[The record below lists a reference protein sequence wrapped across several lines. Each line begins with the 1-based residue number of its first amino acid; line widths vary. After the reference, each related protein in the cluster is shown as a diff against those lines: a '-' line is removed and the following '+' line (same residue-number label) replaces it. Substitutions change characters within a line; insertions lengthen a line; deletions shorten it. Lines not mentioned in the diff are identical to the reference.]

1 MVAIQFVGAL
11 LLAAAQTASAIHKD
25 QVGQL
30 EWLKS
35 LVGQSSHVSFARS
48 QAGASLAVGSVLAD
62 TVAVLSPATG
72 SIVWRH
78 LLAANEALLHVS
90 RVILAATSFDAAT
103 TTFHVRTFDVA
114 TGFALSSVV
123 VKQKTPTFC
132 DNSKLCEK
140 QVSVKLVTSKTE
152 TRLVALL
159 PGSTVVCIDL
169 ADSRIV
175 WLQQLDA
182 STSFSQLETSA
193 GNLIVLGNANGVVDV
208 ELLSLADGSV
218 KSSPDPSLKTFSCYS
233 SASNAVI
240 CNALGRQSAIA
251 AFVPGSQSIAW
262 ISPSDLNLGSIN
274 SQHLNVE
281 PLSATEFIVSSNVPG
296 AVSPASLV
304 TVAADGNTPK
314 VTVLHTFPEPKK
326 GYKSVYSATAGDK
339 RNPFVARLSFSTKKG
354 KGVVDLF
361 DIIENKSAGSFAVE
375 LDLQKTGSVTSI
387 HLDTVVKDGA
397 PTIRLLTYF
406 QDGTMTLFQQGKT
419 KTLAVKW
426 ERDESLAHITD
437 SVFVDLPDKYSLD
450 FDELGEP
457 LKKSLELDPVTRYV
471 KRLTGHVGQ
480 LQGFLKTLP
489 TFLSSISLPQRNQET
504 AASFNK
510 TAPLV
515 ADRLG
520 FRKLMILATSTGKLH
535 ALETKFGHSIWSRY
549 FGDSTFS
556 VKDLEVL
563 RPTAVQN
570 AAIIG
575 LFGTLEDGKKS
586 AVQRINAMTGD
597 AIGGI
602 EEIGGS
608 DVLVLKVGQNG
619 VNVYPIVDTDERVV
633 LYPNSP
639 EARDLFDL
647 QLSTFYYYRIKK
659 GDTAV
664 RGFMVE
670 KLPGGEYKGTQLWSV
685 DLPAG
690 EVVADYVQKD
700 RTEPIS
706 SLGRVLGNRSV
717 LYKYLNPNLLALAT
731 LRETKSTSN
740 VYLYL
745 IDTVTGSILHRASYL
760 GAGHAAKG
768 LDSIY
773 LIQVDNSVILSY
785 YNHGPEAAEVLV
797 EPEVKGSV
805 DRDEL
810 KETAGSNKRRKKNTL
825 VSKEGNVVRNTSPN
839 VKGYEITVLE
849 LYEMPKPDA
858 RIDSD
863 TYTSFNTQKP
873 SILQQTF
880 VFPAQI
886 TAIGSTRTGA
896 GITSR
901 EILFGLTSNQ
911 LYGVNLRIL
920 DPRRPTGPIT
930 SEDKEEMLFPY
941 RATIDYNPKEF
952 ASHVLEVAGIKTIVS
967 TPSSLESTSIVA
979 AYGLDL
985 FVVRRAPS
993 KTFDLLSDD
1002 FGYVTL
1008 IVTLVSLVV
1017 GIQVAKHYAERKRV
1031 SDQWK

>member
-1 MVAIQFVGAL
+1 M
-11 LLAAAQTASAIHKD
+11 
-25 QVGQL
+25 
-30 EWLKS
+30 
-35 LVGQSSHVSFARS
+35 
-48 QAGASLAVGSVLAD
+48 
-62 TVAVLSPATG
+62 
-72 SIVWRH
+72 
-78 LLAANEALLHVS
+78 
-90 RVILAATSFDAAT
+90 
-103 TTFHVRTFDVA
+103 TFHVRTFDVA

-281 PLSATEFIVSSNVPG
+281 PLSATEFIVSSNAPG

-480 LQGFLKTLP
+480 LQ
-489 TFLSSISLPQRNQET
+489 
-504 AASFNK
+504 
-510 TAPLV
+510 
-515 ADRLG
+515 
-520 FRKLMILATSTGKLH
+520 
-535 ALETKFGHSIWSRY
+535 
-549 FGDSTFS
+549 
-556 VKDLEVL
+556 
-563 RPTAVQN
+563 
-570 AAIIG
+570 
-575 LFGTLEDGKKS
+575 
-586 AVQRINAMTGD
+586 
-597 AIGGI
+597 
-602 EEIGGS
+602 
-608 DVLVLKVGQNG
+608 
-619 VNVYPIVDTDERVV
+619 
-633 LYPNSP
+633 
-639 EARDLFDL
+639 
-647 QLSTFYYYRIKK
+647 
-659 GDTAV
+659 
-664 RGFMVE
+664 
-670 KLPGGEYKGTQLWSV
+670 
-685 DLPAG
+685 
-690 EVVADYVQKD
+690 
-700 RTEPIS
+700 
-706 SLGRVLGNRSV
+706 
-717 LYKYLNPNLLALAT
+717 
-731 LRETKSTSN
+731 
-740 VYLYL
+740 
-745 IDTVTGSILHRASYL
+745 
-760 GAGHAAKG
+760 
-768 LDSIY
+768 
-773 LIQVDNSVILSY
+773 
-785 YNHGPEAAEVLV
+785 
-797 EPEVKGSV
+797 
-805 DRDEL
+805 
-810 KETAGSNKRRKKNTL
+810 
-825 VSKEGNVVRNTSPN
+825 
-839 VKGYEITVLE
+839 
-849 LYEMPKPDA
+849 
-858 RIDSD
+858 
-863 TYTSFNTQKP
+863 
-873 SILQQTF
+873 
-880 VFPAQI
+880 
-886 TAIGSTRTGA
+886 
-896 GITSR
+896 
-901 EILFGLTSNQ
+901 
-911 LYGVNLRIL
+911 
-920 DPRRPTGPIT
+920 
-930 SEDKEEMLFPY
+930 
-941 RATIDYNPKEF
+941 
-952 ASHVLEVAGIKTIVS
+952 
-967 TPSSLESTSIVA
+967 
-979 AYGLDL
+979 
-985 FVVRRAPS
+985 
-993 KTFDLLSDD
+993 
-1002 FGYVTL
+1002 
-1008 IVTLVSLVV
+1008 
-1017 GIQVAKHYAERKRV
+1017 
-1031 SDQWK
+1031 